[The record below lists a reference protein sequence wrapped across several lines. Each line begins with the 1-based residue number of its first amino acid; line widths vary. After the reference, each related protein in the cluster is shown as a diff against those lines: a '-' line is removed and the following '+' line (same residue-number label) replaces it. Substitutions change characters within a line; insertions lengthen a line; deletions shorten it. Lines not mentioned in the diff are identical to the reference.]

1 MIYRPPLLDMQKA
14 VREEMARSLNQS
26 FNHMDTLIDIA
37 EREPTET
44 DQRLDDW
51 LNQLWNQLHAHSL
64 FQSLYEITNERLWS
78 VL

>member
-44 DQRLDDW
+44 DQRLDD
-51 LNQLWNQLHAHSL
+51 
-64 FQSLYEITNERLWS
+64 
-78 VL
+78 